1 MRKTAAYAFHHSIP
15 ILIGFFPVGIAYG
28 LLMQQ
33 AGYNFLWSGACS
45 LFVLAGSL
53 QFLMVTFFAG
63 GMSLATVAV
72 LALLL
77 NSRHIFY
84 GLSFIDKFRSFGP
97 WRWFLIYSL
106 CDENYSLHCSH
117 DFGPDVN
124 EKWAY
129 VLTAAFVT
137 FYWVALS
144 MLGGLVGSLIPF
156 DTTGIDFALTALF
169 TVIVL
174 LGKPAALPYARCRA
188 VPLRAERRAA
198 AARAG
203 QVPAAVPARD
213 GRGAHAAAPGARAEV
228 CRRRYRRM
236 TLSVGQSIAIIA
248 VCAACTFLER
258 WLPWLLFGR
267 RAVPKVV
274 EYLGRILPM
283 AVMVSLLVY
292 CLRGMQFTSAGA
304 WVPQVIAVGVTAGLH
319 WWRRSTLLSIAA
331 GTVCYMLLVQL
342 VF

>member
-1 MRKTAAYAFHHSIP
+1 MRKTVAYAFHHSIP

-63 GMSLATVAV
+63 GLSLVTVAV

-137 FYWVALS
+137 FYWVTLS
-144 MLGGLVGSLIPF
+144 MLGGLIGSLITF

-169 TVIVL
+169 TVIVVDQL
-174 LGKPAALPYARCRA
+174 RGARTRI
-188 VPLRAERRAA
+188 
-198 AARAG
+198 
-203 QVPAAVPARD
+203 PAAVAL
-213 GRGAHAAAPGARAEV
+213 V
-228 CRRRYRRM
+228 S
-236 TLSVGQSIAIIA
+236 SVGALLLLGPDQ
-248 VCAACTFLER
+248 FL
-258 WLPWLLFGR
+258 LP
-267 RAVPKVV
+267 
-274 EYLGRILPM
+274 
-283 AVMVSLLVY
+283 SLLVTVAALTL
-292 CLRGMQFTSAGA
+292 LRPVLEPKYAEGGAGA
-304 WVPQVIAVGVTAGLH
+304 
-319 WWRRSTLLSIAA
+319 
-331 GTVCYMLLVQL
+331 
-342 VF
+342 

>member
-63 GMSLATVAV
+63 GVSLATVAV

-129 VLTAAFVT
+129 VLTAALVT

-156 DTTGIDFALTALF
+156 DTTGIDFALTA
-169 TVIVL
+169 
-174 LGKPAALPYARCRA
+174 PPWSRRCRA
-188 VPLRAERRAA
+188 S
-198 AARAG
+198 ARCCCS
-203 QVPAAVPARD
+203 
-213 GRGAHAAAPGARAEV
+213 GR
-228 CRRRYRRM
+228 
-236 TLSVGQSIAIIA
+236 
-248 VCAACTFLER
+248 
-258 WLPWLLFGR
+258 
-267 RAVPKVV
+267 
-274 EYLGRILPM
+274 
-283 AVMVSLLVY
+283 
-292 CLRGMQFTSAGA
+292 TSSCCH
-304 WVPQVIAVGVTAGLH
+304 PC
-319 WWRRSTLLSIAA
+319 S
-331 GTVCYMLLVQL
+331 
-342 VF
+342 

>member
-63 GMSLATVAV
+63 GVSLATVAV

-137 FYWVALS
+137 FYWIALS

-156 DTTGIDFALTALF
+156 DTT
-169 TVIVL
+169 VIVVDQLRGARTRIPAVVAAVSSIGALLL
-174 LGKPAALPYARCRA
+174 LGPDRFLLP
-188 VPLRAERRAA
+188 
-198 AARAG
+198 
-203 QVPAAVPARD
+203 
-213 GRGAHAAAPGARAEV
+213 
-228 CRRRYRRM
+228 
-236 TLSVGQSIAIIA
+236 
-248 VCAACTFLER
+248 
-258 WLPWLLFGR
+258 
-267 RAVPKVV
+267 
-274 EYLGRILPM
+274 
-283 AVMVSLLVY
+283 SLLVTVAA
-292 CLRGMQFTSAGA
+292 L
-304 WVPQVIAVGVTAGLH
+304 
-319 WWRRSTLLSIAA
+319 TLLRPVLEPKYAEGGAA
-331 GTVCYMLLVQL
+331 V
-342 VF
+342 

>member
-1 MRKTAAYAFHHSIP
+1 MRKTAVYAFHHSIP

-63 GMSLATVAV
+63 GVSLATVAV

-129 VLTAAFVT
+129 VLTAALVT

-144 MLGGLVGSLIPF
+144 MLGGLVGSLITF

-169 TVIVL
+169 TVIVVDQLRGARTRIPAVVAAVSSIGALLL
-174 LGKPAALPYARCRA
+174 LGPDKFLLPSLLVTVAALTLLRPVLAPKYAEGGAQACPSPSDRASPSSRSAPRARFWSAGCRGCC
-188 VPLRAERRAA
+188 L
-198 AARAG
+198 
-203 QVPAAVPARD
+203 
-213 GRGAHAAAPGARAEV
+213 AAAP
-228 CRRRYRRM
+228 CRR
-236 TLSVGQSIAIIA
+236 S
-248 VCAACTFLER
+248 
-258 WLPWLLFGR
+258 WN
-267 RAVPKVV
+267 
-274 EYLGRILPM
+274 
-283 AVMVSLLVY
+283 
-292 CLRGMQFTSAGA
+292 TSAGSCP
-304 WVPQVIAVGVTAGLH
+304 WPSWSRCWSTVCAGCSSAPPGRGC
-319 WWRRSTLLSIAA
+319 RRSSPSA
-331 GTVCYMLLVQL
+331 
-342 VF
+342 

>member
-1 MRKTAAYAFHHSIP
+1 MRKTAVYAFHHSIP

-33 AGYNFLWSGACS
+33 AGYNFLWSVACS

-63 GMSLATVAV
+63 GVSLATVAV

-129 VLTAAFVT
+129 V
-137 FYWVALS
+137 
-144 MLGGLVGSLIPF
+144 GSLIPF

-169 TVIVL
+169 TVIVVDQLRGARTRIPAVVAAVSSIGALLL
-174 LGKPAALPYARCRA
+174 LGPDRFLLP
-188 VPLRAERRAA
+188 
-198 AARAG
+198 
-203 QVPAAVPARD
+203 
-213 GRGAHAAAPGARAEV
+213 
-228 CRRRYRRM
+228 
-236 TLSVGQSIAIIA
+236 
-248 VCAACTFLER
+248 
-258 WLPWLLFGR
+258 
-267 RAVPKVV
+267 
-274 EYLGRILPM
+274 
-283 AVMVSLLVY
+283 SLLVTVAA
-292 CLRGMQFTSAGA
+292 L
-304 WVPQVIAVGVTAGLH
+304 
-319 WWRRSTLLSIAA
+319 TLLRPVLEPKYAEGGAA
-331 GTVCYMLLVQL
+331 V
-342 VF
+342 

>member
-63 GMSLATVAV
+63 GVSLATVAV

-129 VLTAAFVT
+129 VLTAALVT

-169 TVIVL
+169 TVIVVDQLRGARTRIPAVVAAVSSIGALLL
-174 LGKPAALPYARCRA
+174 LGPDKFLLPSLLVTVAALTL
-188 VPLRAERRAA
+188 LRPVLA
-198 AARAG
+198 
-203 QVPAAVPARD
+203 
-213 GRGAHAAAPGARAEV
+213 
-228 CRRRYRRM
+228 
-236 TLSVGQSIAIIA
+236 
-248 VCAACTFLER
+248 
-258 WLPWLLFGR
+258 
-267 RAVPKVV
+267 PKVV